1 MKKTIGLLS
10 IALLPTIA
18 LNASAAGTPF
28 TGAATVGANTCP
40 LLVDDL
46 KLNPSSGVV
55 GAYNCDSGGALETAK
70 GAQFVL
76 ATCHTAGRQG
86 SRTSVT
92 TATTGTPPATGTAT
106 VSGSLIFR
114 AGTGGGS
121 MAQMFPGGAC
131 DASGSKAGS
140 VL

>member
-18 LNASAAGTPF
+18 FDATAAGTAF
-28 TGAATVGANTCP
+28 TGATTVGTNTCS
-40 LLVDDL
+40 LLIEDL

-55 GAYNCDSGGALETAK
+55 GGYNCDSAGALETAK
-70 GAQFVL
+70 GAQFVI

-92 TATTGTPPATGTAT
+92 TATDSSSATGTAT
-106 VSGSLIFR
+106 VTGALVFR

-121 MAQMFPGGAC
+121 MAQIFPGGAC
-131 DASGSKAGS
+131 DTAGAKASSQ
-140 VL
+140 L